1 MNKKIQLI
9 NDDYL
14 GHFDIC
20 RHACRGIVIK
30 DGKILLS
37 YESNEDKYIIPGGG
51 VEGDESF
58 AECCVR
64 EILEETGI
72 RVKPIE
78 NYLEIEELLNG
89 LNDENE
95 QLNENNMHLHYELRL
110 KNDKVL
116 GLEKE
121 NKELSE
127 QVEYLKKQVKIFR
140 GECNRLTK
148 ENTELLEEL
157 YD

>member
-1 MNKKIQLI
+1 MTEKRFKINADYLI
-9 NDDYL
+9 NID
-14 GHFDIC
+14 
-20 RHACRGIVIK
+20 
-30 DGKILLS
+30 
-37 YESNEDKYIIPGGG
+37 NII
-51 VEGDESF
+51 DNK
-58 AECCVR
+58 
-64 EILEETGI
+64 TGI
-72 RVKPIE
+72 E
-78 NYLEIEELLNG
+78 HDYLEIEELLNG